1 MNAGDKVV
9 CVDDQFAPG
18 IAALYTALPV
28 KGRVYVIR
36 DVRIGI
42 RVHPKTEGDVSVLL
56 VGLVNPKADSR
67 AALERGFSESRFKPL
82 EDMKIVAG
90 TSDALVNDDELIP
103 AIETAAPVSE
113 CG

>member
-1 MNAGDKVV
+1 MNAGDKVI

-18 IAALYTALPV
+18 IAALYTALPA

-67 AALERGFSESRFKPL
+67 AALERGFSESRFETIEDAITDLSFAEL
-82 EDMKIVAG
+82 EQLMAH
-90 TSDALVNDDELIP
+90 
-103 AIETAAPVSE
+103 AIETAAPISE